1 MNAFF
6 DSIARAFE
14 TIGLHPVLGAFIA
27 GAVIAYVFARRSSR
41 DAAAPGSHGLKTH
54 STAPSVAFKSVVS
67 NAEDISLTVNG
78 RNINLPREVMNLI
91 RAGSKIEAIK
101 VLRVAAGADLKTAKD
116 LVDQFAASPI
126 GR

>member
-78 RNINLPREVMNLI
+78 RNINLPREVMNLYAPAA
-91 RAGSKIEAIK
+91 RSKRSRCCASRPARISKPRKISSISS
-101 VLRVAAGADLKTAKD
+101 LRH
-116 LVDQFAASPI
+116 
-126 GR
+126 R